1 MMSTVAVEGYKPKE
15 GEDMN
20 PHVNSVG
27 PGYLRTMGIP
37 LVAGREFT
45 EADGNGAPRGA
56 VISEKMAHYFFG
68 SLNPL
73 G

>member
-1 MMSTVAVEGYKPKE
+1 
-15 GEDMN
+15 MN